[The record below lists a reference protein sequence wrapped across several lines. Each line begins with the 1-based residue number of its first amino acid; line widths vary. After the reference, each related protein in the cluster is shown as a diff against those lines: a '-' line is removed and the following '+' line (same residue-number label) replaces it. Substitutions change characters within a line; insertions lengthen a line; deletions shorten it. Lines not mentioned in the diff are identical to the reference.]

1 MYVCS
6 CSTFGSNSDKTVRWS
21 IICSTLGKSP
31 WKCEG
36 KTWWSTRTTFKLVIW
51 SKSRSSL
58 VGIFS
63 TFSDPKQCITSVRKG
78 TSSWGILKNGKV
90 GIFWFEFKWCD
101 NITEQTAESKSH
113 DSLPRTILI
122 GVLGLDFSLETFSG
136 IDFKK
141 SFKFCKEAKKTFFYS
156 YISSSTNC
164 VQKWNFCCLFHRFH
178 DFFFTFSLL

>member
-63 TFSDPKQCITSVRKG
+63 TFSDPKQWITSVRNG
-78 TSSWGILKNGKV
+78 TSHRGILKNGKV
-90 GIFWFEFKWCD
+90 SIFWCEFKWWD
-101 NITEQTAESKSH
+101 NTTEQTAESKSH
-113 DSLPRTILI
+113 DSFPRTILN
-122 GVLGLDFSLETFSG
+122 GVLRLDLSSATFSG
-136 IDFKK
+136 INFKK
-141 SFKFCKEAKKTFFYS
+141 SFKFCKKNKICT
-156 YISSSTNC
+156 YIY
-164 VQKWNFCCLFHRFH
+164 F
-178 DFFFTFSLL
+178 